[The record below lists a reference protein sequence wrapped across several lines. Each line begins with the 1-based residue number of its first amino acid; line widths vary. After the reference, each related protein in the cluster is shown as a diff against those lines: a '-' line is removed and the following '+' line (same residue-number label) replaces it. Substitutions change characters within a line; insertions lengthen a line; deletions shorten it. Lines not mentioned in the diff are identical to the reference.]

1 MKRIFLVASL
11 LWAGYTASAQVYV
24 SVTGGYAWG
33 VPSTKIGEESINGK
47 ESVRFG
53 TFGEGINSQ
62 LRVGY
67 FFNKTWGID
76 ISAGYLYGE
85 DQLVRREVS
94 KKNIANTPLTAT
106 IDGEVKGRGRAF
118 GAALSVI
125 YNFTDNFYGRFGLLT
140 KIGGKTEAIAHSYT
154 TTNQDIPVA
163 ALARLG
169 LSLPGLSGLP
179 TSAVI
184 KQGATIETSYTED
197 YKGKMPFGTIA
208 AFGYK
213 YNVTEKL
220 AIFAE
225 LEYMNIAVKRDY
237 SELREFN
244 QTLKATISVAGQ
256 NRNVEVPLKTLDG
269 FTNGSYNDVL
279 RGQVYNLLF
288 FFRSQFWCKN
298 FFLIIK
304 GRMVFASFYL
314 LALISYAISALSL
327 GSLYGL
333 QEAASPIRLR
343 KRLLVEYLLS
353 KNLLLLPPDYRY
365 S

>member
-1 MKRIFLVASL
+1 MKKI
-11 LWAGYTASAQVYV
+11 WAMAGLFFATITAQAQFYV
-24 SVTGGYAWG
+24 SATGGYALG
-33 VPSTKIGEESINGK
+33 VPSSKIGEESSNGVDK
-47 ESVRFG
+47 VNFG

-85 DQLVRREVS
+85 DQLVKREIS
-94 KKNIANTPLTAT
+94 QKNIANTPLTAT

-125 YNFTDNFYGRFGLLT
+125 YNFTDNFYGRFGVLT

-208 AFGYK
+208 ALGYN
-213 YNVTEKL
+213 YHIDEHL
-220 AIFAE
+220 SIFAE

-237 SELREFN
+237 SELKDFK
-244 QTLKATISVAGQ
+244 QTFKANLSIGGAS
-256 NRNVEVPLKTLDG
+256 RSIEVPLKDLDG
-269 FTNGSYNDVL
+269 FTNDTYNDAL
-279 RGQVYNLLF
+279 RGQVYHKRTNY
-288 FFRSQFWCKN
+288 
-298 FFLIIK
+298 
-304 GRMVFASFYL
+304 VEEASKEEL
-314 LALISYAISALSL
+314 ENKLNNKKLTEKASYSSL
-327 GSLYGL
+327 GLNFGIKYTF
-333 QEAASPIRLR
+333 
-343 KRLLVEYLLS
+343 
-353 KNLLLLPPDYRY
+353 
-365 S
+365 

>member
-85 DQLVRREVS
+85 DQLVKREIS
-94 KKNIANTPLTAT
+94 QKNIANTPLTAT

-125 YNFTDNFYGRFGLLT
+125 YNFTDNFYGRFGILT

-179 TSAVI
+179 TYAVI

-208 AFGYK
+208 ALGYN
-213 YNVTEKL
+213 YHIDEHL
-220 AIFAE
+220 SIFAE

-237 SELREFN
+237 SELKDLK
-244 QTLKATISVAGQ
+244 QTFKANLSIGGAS
-256 NRNVEVPLKTLDG
+256 RSIEVPLKDLDG
-269 FTNGSYNDVL
+269 FTNGTYNDAL
-279 RGQVYNLLF
+279 RGQVYHQRTNY
-288 FFRSQFWCKN
+288 
-298 FFLIIK
+298 
-304 GRMVFASFYL
+304 VEEASKEEL
-314 LALISYAISALSL
+314 ENPLSNKKLTEKASYSSL
-327 GSLYGL
+327 GLNFGIKYTF
-333 QEAASPIRLR
+333 
-343 KRLLVEYLLS
+343 
-353 KNLLLLPPDYRY
+353 
-365 S
+365 

>member
-1 MKRIFLVASL
+1 MKRIFLLAGL
-11 LWAGYTASAQVYV
+11 LVGSYTASAPVYV
-24 SVTGGYAWG
+24 SATGGYAWG

-53 TFGEGINSQ
+53 TFGEGVNSQ

-67 FFNKTWGID
+67 FFNKTWGVD
-76 ISAGYLYGE
+76 VSVGYLHGK
-85 DQLVRREVS
+85 DQVVKREVS
-94 KKNIANTPLTAT
+94 EKNIAGTPLKAT
-106 IDGEVKGRGRAF
+106 IDGEVIGRGRAF
-118 GAALSVI
+118 GAALSVT
-125 YNFTDNFYGRFGLLT
+125 YNFTDNFYGRFGILT

-225 LEYMNIAVKRDY
+225 LEYMNISVKRDY
-237 SELREFN
+237 SELKDFK
-244 QTLKATISVAGQ
+244 QTFKANLNIGGVTRQ
-256 NRNVEVPLKTLDG
+256 VEVPLKTLEG

-279 RGQVYNLLF
+279 RGQVYHERTNYVEEASKEELEKKI
-288 FFRSQFWCKN
+288 KN
-298 FFLIIK
+298 
-304 GRMVFASFYL
+304 
-314 LALISYAISALSL
+314 
-327 GSLYGL
+327 
-333 QEAASPIRLR
+333 
-343 KRLLVEYLLS
+343 
-353 KNLLLLPPDYRY
+353 KNLPFAADNIQSIDDRAARAVCVFCFRHTKSPNHSIKNVRTCYKVRTPY
-365 S
+365 NTSIP

>member
-85 DQLVRREVS
+85 DQLVKREVS

-256 NRNVEVPLKTLDG
+256 NRNVEVPLKSLDG

-279 RGQVYNLLF
+279 RGQVYHQHTDYVEEATKEELANNSAKKLTE
-288 FFRSQFWCKN
+288 K
-298 FFLIIK
+298 
-304 GRMVFASFYL
+304 ASY
-314 LALISYAISALSL
+314 SSL
-327 GSLYGL
+327 GVNFGVKISF
-333 QEAASPIRLR
+333 
-343 KRLLVEYLLS
+343 
-353 KNLLLLPPDYRY
+353 
-365 S
+365 

>member
-1 MKRIFLVASL
+1 MKRIFLVAGL
-11 LWAGYTASAQVYV
+11 LLAGYTASAQVYV

-76 ISAGYLYGE
+76 VSAGYLYGK
-85 DQLVRREVS
+85 DQLIKREIS
-94 KKNIANTPLTAT
+94 QKNITNTPLTAT

-125 YNFTDNFYGRFGLLT
+125 YNFTDNFYGRFGFLT
-140 KIGGKTEAIAHSYT
+140 KVGGKTEALAHSYT

-169 LSLPGLSGLP
+169 ISLPGLSGLP
-179 TSAVI
+179 ATAVI

-197 YKGKMPFGTIA
+197 YKGKFPFVTIS

-213 YNVTEKL
+213 YNITEKL
-220 AIFAE
+220 AFFTE
-225 LEYMNIAVKRDY
+225 LEYMNISVKRDY
-237 SELREFN
+237 SELRDFK

-256 NRNVEVPLKTLDG
+256 NRNVEIPLKTLEG

-279 RGQVYNLLF
+279 RGQVYNQHTDYVEEASQEEL
-288 FFRSQFWCKN
+288 RSNSAKK
-298 FFLIIK
+298 LTEK
-304 GRMVFASFYL
+304 ASY
-314 LALISYAISALSL
+314 SSL
-327 GSLYGL
+327 GVNFG
-333 QEAASPIRLR
+333 I
-343 KRLLVEYLLS
+343 KLS
-353 KNLLLLPPDYRY
+353 F
-365 S
+365 